1 MGLEP
6 TTPHYESDMFFKCN
20 TDVYVFFLSYSV
32 YYTSVYNEGCLA
44 PVTEAYLN
52 SFCDGFTGQMLSLDQ
67 QCTLSYGPGSV
78 RRTEPNSVIIQIFQS
93 LVSYAVFKGKLRNPS
108 SK

>member
-1 MGLEP
+1 MLI
-6 TTPHYESDMFFKCN
+6 YES
-20 TDVYVFFLSYSV
+20 YS
-32 YYTSVYNEGCLA
+32 TYNAGLFNDGCLA

-78 RRTEPNSVIIQIFQS
+78 RRTESNSVSPRSIR
-93 LVSYAVFKGKLRNPS
+93 SYIS
-108 SK
+108 SAILNVASKSVLKRIRKTMYS